1 MCGQGFRSR
10 GLAVGEFGLGV
21 GEGLQRG
28 VPLGL
33 QAAGDQSV
41 VRVDRAVA
49 ALGATGLIPR
59 LLDLAA
65 PLRQRGV
72 VAIFQLLGGGQA
84 GLQRRRL
91 QRGQE
96 RLGDRGVDPGA
107 ADAQMPGAF
116 ALDQLP
122 VPVQ

>member
-10 GLAVGEFGLGV
+10 GLAAGEFGLGV

-41 VRVDRAVA
+41 VRVDGAVA
-49 ALGATGLIPR
+49 ALGATGLVPR

-96 RLGDRGVDPGA
+96 RLGDA
-107 ADAQMPGAF
+107 ASIPAPPTRRCRVPLPSISF
-116 ALDQLP
+116 P